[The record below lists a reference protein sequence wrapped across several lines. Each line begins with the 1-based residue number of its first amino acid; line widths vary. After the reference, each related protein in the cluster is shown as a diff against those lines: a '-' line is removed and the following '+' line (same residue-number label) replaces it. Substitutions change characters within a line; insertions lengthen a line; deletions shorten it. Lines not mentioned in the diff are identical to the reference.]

1 MLVMPENKDKLT
13 ALATQLMEKEVIF
26 KEDLEKIFGDR
37 PFAPQEQVALTQP
50 QNGNGG
56 KTAPEPEPSTNGPKE
71 NDPLA

>member
-1 MLVMPENKDKLT
+1 MYALHPHREQDKLT
-13 ALATQLMEKEVIF
+13 ALARTVEKEVIF

-56 KTAPEPEPSTNGPKE
+56 KTAPEPGSLGTKE
-71 NDPLA
+71 DNTSVA